1 MNGTGKKQIILEI
14 EKLKKVID
22 DIKYSEGRYEI
33 LKKSLDASE
42 IKYNSLLDSIPSG
55 IIEMDRNGIIVNIN
69 KSALRILDCKKEEII
84 KKHFGSVN
92 AISKN
97 NLPQYFRLFDY
108 EANSKEKSGDEIV
121 FEDRNG
127 NKMFIEARSSLIK
140 NGVKVTGIH
149 IIIEN
154 ITESKKIENELKYLK
169 FHDQLT
175 GLFNRYYI
183 DEEIKRLDAER
194 HLPVGFII
202 SDVNGL
208 KLINDAFGNDEGDR
222 LLQNIA
228 GVFRK
233 ACRKEDII
241 ARYGEDEFAVILHDT
256 DRESLSDINEKI
268 LKLCG
273 YIKKE
278 KFDFTIS
285 TGIAAKENAV
295 ATFSD
300 VITEARDMMYKNKL
314 VCGKSMQGNAVISMV
329 DSLLGEG
336 YETREHVKR
345 VEKMSKDFGTFLK
358 LPKSKIDE
366 LSILASLHDLGK
378 VAIPDKILKE
388 KEKLSKE
395 DWDIIKSFPEIGYDI
410 AKSSFKF
417 SHIADYI
424 LCHHERWDGSGYPGG
439 IKGNEIPLLSRI
451 LSIIDSYDVMRSG
464 RFYKKPLSKSEAIRE
479 LRKCSGKQFD
489 PVLLEQFIS
498 LIE

>member
-1 MNGTGKKQIILEI
+1 MNDTGKKQIILEI

-22 DIKYSEGRYEI
+22 DIKYSEDRYEFLKI
-33 LKKSLDASE
+33 LLKENE
-42 IKYNSLLDSIPSG
+42 IKYNSLIDSIPLG
-55 IIEMDRNGIIVNIN
+55 IIELDRNGIIFNIN
-69 KSALRILDCKKEEII
+69 KAALQILDCKKEEIA
-84 KKHFGSVN
+84 KKHFSSVD
-92 AISKN
+92 AISKK
-97 NLPQYFRLFDY
+97 NLPQYFRLFDDA
-108 EANSKEKSGDEIV
+108 ENSSEKPGDNII
-121 FEDRNG
+121 FENRHGD
-127 NKMFIEARSSLIK
+127 KIFIEARSSLIK
-140 NGVKVTGIH
+140 NGIKVTGTH
-149 IIIEN
+149 IIIKN
-154 ITESKKIENELKYLK
+154 ITERKKIEDELKYLS

-183 DEEIKRLDAER
+183 DEEIKRLDTER
-194 HLPVGFII
+194 LLPIGFII
-202 SDVNGL
+202 SDVNEL
-208 KLINDAFGNDEGDR
+208 KLINDAFGNDEGDK
-222 LLQNIA
+222 LLQDIA
-228 GVFRK
+228 DVFK
-233 ACRKEDII
+233 KVCRKEDII
-241 ARYGEDEFAVILHDT
+241 ARYGEDEFAALLPAT
-256 DRESLSDINEKI
+256 DRKSLSDINERI
-268 LKLCG
+268 LKSCRH
-273 YIKKE
+273 IKKE

-285 TGIAAKENAV
+285 TGIAAKDIASTN
-295 ATFSD
+295 FSD
-300 VITEARDMMYKNKL
+300 VITEARDMMHKNKL
-314 VCGKSMQGNAVISMV
+314 IYRKSAQGNPVISMV

-345 VEKMSKDFGTFLK
+345 VEKMAKDFGTFLK

-378 VAIPDKILKE
+378 IAIADKILRE

-439 IKGNEIPLLSRI
+439 IKGNDIPLLSRI
-451 LSIIDSYDVMRSG
+451 MNIIDSYDVMRSG
-464 RFYKKPLSKSEAIRE
+464 RFYKGPLSKTDVIKE